1 MTLHATNRFP
11 GDGVTTQYEFN
22 FTGGYLDRSHVRAAI
37 EDADGNRT
45 PVTLTAAN
53 WLNDYTL
60 KDLPPVPVGSTMVIY
75 RETPAMYMVDYTN
88 GTRITETALDITAR
102 QGLFKAVEAEDRAG
116 GGGGGGGGGP
126 VNWDDVQ
133 GKPYASSTVPGI
145 IKVGANLSIDSQGR
159 LNAAGGGGGVTP
171 HTHSLSD
178 LQQSGASFGQVPT
191 WDGTKWVPATPESAD
206 CPCEDSGGPVSNK
219 LRIVVLGD
227 SESATQ
233 PTLSEAWPTFLQ
245 DLLNSAGAEVEVINL
260 AINGYTFYQANTSA
274 AFGSQTMVQKA
285 VSLNPN
291 VVLVALGFNDTV
303 MGVGGR
309 TLAQVQ
315 SDASTLFSTLRSSLP
330 SATLC
335 HLAEIAYDDV
345 NYTGSGTLRN
355 KFMLPALWDLATSGI
370 LQNAYC
376 VEALENVISSGK
388 QAGIN
393 NLRALNTHV
402 AGLST
407 VSTTATL
414 HLWRAARLGCCGA
427 DGLHLTESGH
437 RLLAGSVRSAFSS
450 NPVLAAAIPGLSDQG
465 YAAFRDPFFGTGSV
479 FDLLLASSGTG
490 YVERVPPTNS
500 GQHVLTQYG
509 PWVRFPVNV
518 WFMPSKGAIKW
529 NRTNLSQTETFLW
542 SITGGPSLTTVQAS
556 INGGAWF
563 NVGATDQRGDFA
575 DAGPFT
581 TAVAPGSY
589 VYRYRIGNEVY
600 GPITVTLTASGST
613 SVSWGDV
620 TGKPFNSVGNGLTVS
635 GGVLSVSNPVPFNTV
650 GTGLTVSA
658 GVLSVSNPVPFARAG
673 GGFGMCTNT
682 PGAANNWKLI
692 SWSAAT
698 VGWGD
703 VVPRATS
710 NDIYIT
716 STGQYLIQASVM
728 FDKAGA
734 TAYPSGTIAMI
745 AIRIWRSG
753 TPIFR
758 QQGTTFYAPGAGY
771 AGLGT
776 VTALMGLNAG
786 DTVTIEG
793 FTTSNDMAF
802 VATSP
807 HGNTSN
813 FSVIRV

>member
-45 PVTLTAAN
+45 PVTLTSAN

-60 KDLPPVPVGSTMVIY
+60 KGLPPVPVGSTMVIY

-88 GTRITETALDITAR
+88 GTRVTETALDITAR

-116 GGGGGGGGGP
+116 EGGGGVGGGGP

-159 LNAAGGGGGVTP
+159 LNATGGGGGVTP

-233 PTLSEAWPTFLQ
+233 PTLSEAWPTYLQ
-245 DLLNSAGAEVEVINL
+245 DLINSAGAEVEVINL

-303 MGVGGR
+303 MGVDGR

-345 NYTGSGTLRN
+345 NYPSSGTLRN
-355 KFMLPALWDLATSGI
+355 KFMMPALWDLATSGI

-376 VEALENVISSGK
+376 VEALENVISSSK
-388 QAGIN
+388 QAGID

-450 NPVLAAAIPGLSDQG
+450 NPALAAAIPGLSDQG
-465 YAAFRDPFFGTGSV
+465 YPAFRDPFFGTGSV
-479 FDLLLASSGTG
+479 FDLLLASSGTN

-518 WFMPSKGAIKW
+518 WFMPSKGTIKW

-563 NVGATDQRGDFA
+563 NVGITDQRGDYA

-581 TAVAPGSY
+581 TGVAPGTY
-589 VYRYRIGNEVY
+589 VYRYRIGNEVN
-600 GPITVTLTASGST
+600 GPVTITLTASGST

-635 GGVLSVSNPVPFNTV
+635 GGVLSVSNPLPFE
-650 GTGLTVSA
+650 
-658 GVLSVSNPVPFARAG
+658 RAG

-682 PGAANNWKLI
+682 PSVSGTWVRI
-692 SWSAAT
+692 QWPGSAWI
-698 VGWGD
+698 GWGGVTSPNPTVD
-703 VVPRATS
+703 SFIRVPASGT
-710 NDIYIT
+710 
-716 STGQYLIQASVM
+716 YLIQASVM
-728 FDKAGA
+728 LDKAGA
-734 TAYPSGTIAMI
+734 TAYPAGTLGMI
-745 AIRIWRSG
+745 AILIWRTGVGSV
-753 TPIFR
+753 FR
-758 QQGTTFYAPGAGY
+758 HQGTTFYAPSPGY
-771 AGLGT
+771 AGMST
-776 VTALMGLNAG
+776 VMAMMTLQAG
-786 DTVTIEG
+786 DDILIEG
-793 FTTSNDMAF
+793 LTNNNLMAF

-807 HGNTSN
+807 HGNASN